1 MRTLFFIL
9 FAALFYSVTA
19 QHVLFNHPFAPQQG
33 LIPEIER
40 PYREEICLN
49 GSWQFMPV
57 AVKKEIS
64 LEEIKNPVYPE
75 SPVWEKVA
83 YKVPSPWNVN
93 GFSEGGG
100 GDFVAYPSYPES
112 WKTAQAGWLQKTI
125 RVPDSWNQSAI
136 KLHFE
141 AVAGYSQVYVNGHRV
156 GENFDIFLPFTLDV
170 TPYAVAGQEL
180 DIRLWVAHGNLLNDP
195 GKYGRRN
202 YVAGSFW
209 GIHIVGI
216 WQDVYLQKYPEVY
229 IADTYVKPDVSG
241 NQLTA
246 EVTVRNTSPRKQ
258 TLSLGADIRTWINE
272 ADTSV
277 IEFPVPS
284 WHLDQNPALTLT
296 NQTIEIAPGTSRT
309 VSLQVA
315 PDHKLTPWTPAHPAL
330 YGLSVVLNGK
340 KQTIDTD
347 YTRFGWRQF
356 KTKGT
361 HLYLNDE
368 LIELK
373 GDSWHFM
380 GVPQMT
386 RRYAYSWFRMLK
398 DAEANAVRLHAQVFP
413 RFYMEMADEMGICI
427 LDETAIWSSDG
438 GPKVDSEL
446 YWEACREHVRRLVL
460 RDRNYPSVFGWSVCN
475 ETLPVTKHVFNA
487 PQELVDK
494 NVAEINKWV
503 AIVREHDDTRNWISG
518 DGETQART
526 DLPTVIGHYGDVN
539 TMVEWK
545 SQGKPWGIGET
556 GMAYYGT
563 PAQVAQENGDRAY
576 ESQKGRMEGLAA
588 EAFRLIQTQR
598 NLDASYACVF
608 NLAWYGLQPLE
619 LGLSDTT
626 RPVQSSDGIYFPP
639 FQEGVPG
646 VQPERLGAYTTTFN
660 PGYDSRL
667 PLYRTWPLFDAV
679 KAAYGD
685 NYAVTE
691 NQWAV
696 RQSVHVT
703 EPVSS
708 LREVVWISSAPE
720 TTGRQPFDRLAIM
733 FKLFNEKQ
741 NQLLLIDGTSP
752 ISNGKL
758 IADIRQAMEAGS
770 TVFVW
775 NTTEAILPFLE
786 SLSGDKQTL
795 TGRKSTSFIIRNKH
809 AVLNGQNLSRLY
821 FTELTKQPVSS
832 YVLSCQ
838 GDGIPLLEPCNTD
851 WGKWNYQGENIK
863 TALVLRSEREKKPQG
878 SVLYQKKIGSGE
890 LLVSTLNLSSLGN
903 TGNTLLYE
911 FLSNLGARFGEQ
923 TQRILTALDTNG
935 NLVNAQSDAQQG
947 GERTLSFWIFS
958 PRSLTN
964 LLAEPNMPRLD
975 LEFATADGVAIYVN
989 NILYTDGLMKQ
1000 PTAAYPS
1007 RVNGLPLGKGWNHIQ
1022 LKVAKKDDAWQ
1033 GKFHFTSTDNRFMK
1047 QLETVV
1053 SRLYTP

>member
-1 MRTLFFIL
+1 MRIFFFIL
-9 FAALFYSVTA
+9 FAAFFHSASA
-19 QHVLFNHPFAPQQG
+19 QQVIFNHPFAPQQG
-33 LIPEIER
+33 LIPDVEQ
-40 PYREEICLN
+40 PYREEICMN

-57 AVKKEIS
+57 AVKNDIS
-64 LEEIKNPVYPE
+64 LEEIKNPVYPTN
-75 SPVWEKVA
+75 PIWEKVP

-93 GFSEGGG
+93 SFSEGGG
-100 GDFVAYPSYPES
+100 GDFVAFPSYPES
-112 WKTAQAGWLQKTI
+112 WETAQAGWLRKTV
-125 RVPDSWNQSAI
+125 RVPDSWDRSRI
-136 KLHFE
+136 MLHFE

-170 TPYAVAGQEL
+170 TPYAEAGQEL

-229 IADTYVKPDVSG
+229 ISDTYVKPDVSG

-246 EVTVRNTSPRKQ
+246 EVTVRNTTSRKQ
-258 TLSLGADIRTWINE
+258 TLSLGADVRTWIND

-277 IEFPVPS
+277 IGFPVPS
-284 WHLDQNPALTLT
+284 WHLDKNPVLSLAG
-296 NQTIEIAPGTSRT
+296 QTIELAPGASRT

-315 PDHKLTPWTPAHPAL
+315 PNHKLTPWTPAHPAL
-330 YGLSVVLNGK
+330 YGLSVALNGK
-340 KQTIDTD
+340 KQIIDMD

-361 HLYLNDE
+361 HFYLNDE
-368 LIELK
+368 VIVLK

-380 GVPQMT
+380 GISQMT
-386 RRYAYSWFRMLK
+386 RRYAYSWFHMLK

-503 AIVREHDDTRNWISG
+503 AIVRQNDDTRNWISG
-518 DGETQART
+518 DGETQAKT

-545 SQGKPWGIGET
+545 NQGKPWGIGET

-563 PAQVAQENGDRAY
+563 PAQVAQENSDRSY
-576 ESQKGRMEGLAA
+576 ESQEGRMEGLAA

-598 NLDASYACVF
+598 NLGASYACVF

-619 LGLSDTT
+619 LGLSDIT
-626 RPVQSSDGIYFPP
+626 RPLQVSDGICFPP
-639 FQEGVPG
+639 FKESMPG

-679 KAAYGD
+679 KAAYGE

-691 NQWAV
+691 NRWAV
-696 RQSVHVT
+696 RRQIHVAESVT
-703 EPVSS
+703 A
-708 LREVVWISSAPE
+708 LRDVVWISSAADLAE
-720 TTGRQPFDRLAIM
+720 RQLFDSLGLA
-733 FKLFNEKQ
+733 FKPFNEKR
-741 NQLLLIDGTSP
+741 NQLLLIDGTHPVDSKKQ
-752 ISNGKL
+752 IT
-758 IADIRQAMEAGS
+758 DIRKAMETGS

-775 NTTEAILPFLE
+775 NVTDAILPFLE
-786 SLSGDKQTL
+786 DISGDKVTL
-795 TGRKSTSFIIRNKH
+795 AERKSTSFIIRNKH
-809 AVLNGQNLSRLY
+809 AILNGQNLARLY
-821 FTELTKQPVSS
+821 FTELTKQPVS
-832 YVLSCQ
+832 LSVISSQ
-838 GDGIPLLEPCNTD
+838 GNGMSLLEPCNTD
-851 WGKWNYQGENIK
+851 WSKWNYQGENIK
-863 TALVLRSEREKKPQG
+863 TAMVFRSEREDKSQG
-878 SVLYQKKIGSGE
+878 SVLYQKKVGRGE
-890 LLVSTLNLSSLGN
+890 LILSTLDLSFLGN

-911 FLSNLGARFGEQ
+911 FLSNLGAGFGEQ
-923 TQRILTALDTNG
+923 TQRILTALDANG
-935 NLVNAQSDAQQG
+935 NLVNVQSDVSK
-947 GERTLSFWIFS
+947 GEGHMLSFWIFS

-975 LEFATADGVAIYVN
+975 LEFVTEDEVTIYVN
-989 NILYTDGLMKQ
+989 DISYTDGLVKQ
-1000 PTAAYPS
+1000 TASAYPS
-1007 RVNGLPLGKGWNHIQ
+1007 RINGLPLNKGWNHIQ
-1022 LKVAKKDDAWQ
+1022 LKVGKKDSSWQ
-1033 GKFHFTSTDNRFMK
+1033 GKFHFISTDQRFMK
-1047 QLETVV
+1047 QVETVV
-1053 SRLYTP
+1053 SR